1 MFTPSYFCNIIIG
14 KFTDFK
20 IDYINTNSIIKYKIN
35 HRYFDGEL
43 FNYFIKN
50 KINSQNIKIT
60 KNIKNINNNFKL
72 NINKHYIL
80 KYSRYKNFSK
90 FITCIGFFTKYILF
104 KYSSNNFL
112 RIGIIINTRSMENL
126 NKGNYVICKYIKIYR
141 NYNLDKIM
149 NMIKNTIL
157 KFKNKN
163 IKTRL
168 STGLNYILS
177 DFVFNSHKE
186 FTIIN
191 NFNCNF
197 YYKNKNY
204 SKLHFIKKIREG
216 NKVIVLNY
224 DNDYYYINDIKDIL

>member
-14 KFTDFK
+14 KFIDFK

-35 HRYFDGEL
+35 HRYFDGQL
-43 FNYFIKN
+43 FNHCLQN
-50 KINSQNIKIT
+50 NINSIEIIVN
-60 KNIKNINNNFKL
+60 KNINNIDL
-72 NINKHYIL
+72 NYNLDIHKHYIL
-80 KYSRYKNFSK
+80 NYSRYKNFSK
-90 FITCIGFFTKYILF
+90 FITCIGFFTKYVLF
-104 KYSSNNFL
+104 KYSNKDKL
-112 RIGIIINTRSMENL
+112 RIGIIINTRSSDNL
-126 NKGNYVICKYIKIYR
+126 NYGNYMICKYIIVEKTD
-141 NYNLDKIM
+141 NLDKIM
-149 NMIKNTIL
+149 NNVKNKIK
-157 KFKNKN
+157 KYKNKN

-168 STGLNYILS
+168 LTGVYFIYC

-224 DNDYYYINDIKDIL
+224 NNHYYYINDIKDIL